1 MLPLELAGDNKAAE
15 RSADMLSQVGLSE
28 RSKHYPLQLSGG
40 EQQRV
45 AIARAFVAEPALLFA
60 DEPTGNLDQE
70 TGETIIEL
78 MFDLRN
84 QQRSALVLV
93 THDNVLANR
102 CDRCLLMQAGRLD
115 EVPVAPGRNASQS

>member
-1 MLPLELAGDNKAAE
+1 MLPLELAGDSKAAE

-60 DEPTGNLDQE
+60 GAGSTGQKRQP
-70 TGETIIEL
+70 EL
-78 MFDLRN
+78 E
-84 QQRSALVLV
+84 QRSS
-93 THDNVLANR
+93 T
-102 CDRCLLMQAGRLD
+102 
-115 EVPVAPGRNASQS
+115 